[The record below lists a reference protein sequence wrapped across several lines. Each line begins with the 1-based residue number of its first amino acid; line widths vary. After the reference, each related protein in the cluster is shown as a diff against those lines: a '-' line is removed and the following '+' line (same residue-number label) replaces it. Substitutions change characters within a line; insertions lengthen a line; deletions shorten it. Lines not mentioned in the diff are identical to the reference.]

1 MPTVLILGTSN
12 MISAI
17 QWIRKGVA
25 SQQPE
30 KYNLD
35 EAEYERIHQLA
46 AQHLEE
52 ANQDLKD
59 AEGMDVTEE

>member
-1 MPTVLILGTSN
+1 

-25 SQQPE
+25 AQQPE

-35 EAEYERIHQLA
+35 EAEYERIHKLA
-46 AQHLEE
+46 EQHLEE
-52 ANQDLKD
+52 ANQDLTEAKAMDTEAMD
-59 AEGMDVTEE
+59 AEATEATTE

>member
-1 MPTVLILGTSN
+1 

-25 SQQPE
+25 AQNPE

-35 EAEYERIHQLA
+35 EAEYERIHKLA
-46 AQHLEE
+46 EQHLDE
-52 ANQDLKD
+52 ANQDLSEAKAMD
-59 AEGMDVTEE
+59 AETMDTEDMDATSE